1 MVKAEEIMEIFNK
14 HRGDAI
20 IFTAGTAGY
29 KTWPTISNNPSRDAV
44 IGGAMGAAPA
54 IALGFA
60 LSQPDKKIVLFDAEG
75 SLLMNLG
82 VLSTIAE
89 QNPGNFYHILLDNET
104 YATTGGQPVPSG
116 NKTSYDG
123 LAKSAGYKS
132 TYNFTDL
139 EEFAINIESILEE
152 EGPTF
157 ISMKIE
163 PDIENL
169 PIDLRTPIGLRPAKQ
184 VISEL
189 RKDLNISD

>member
-1 MVKAEEIMEIFNK
+1 
-14 HRGDAI
+14 
-20 IFTAGTAGY
+20 
-29 KTWPTISNNPSRDAV
+29 
-44 IGGAMGAAPA
+44 MGASPA

-60 LSQPDKKIVLFDAEG
+60 LSQPNQKIVLFDAEG

-104 YATTGGQPVPSG
+104 YATTGGQPVPSS

-139 EEFAINIESILEE
+139 EEFAVNIESILEE

-169 PIDLRTPIGLRPAKQ
+169 PIELRPPLKLRPAQ
-184 VISEL
+184 EVISDL
-189 RKDLNISD
+189 RKDLNIS

>member
-29 KTWPTISNNPSRDAV
+29 KTWPGISNNQSRDAI
-44 IGGAMGAAPA
+44 IGGAMGASPA

-60 LSQPDKKIVLFDAEG
+60 LSQPNQKIVLFDAEG

-89 QNPGNFYHILLDNET
+89 QNPENFYHILLDNET

-139 EEFAINIESILEE
+139 EEFAINIEAILEE
-152 EGPTF
+152 KGPTF

-169 PIDLRTPIGLRPAKQ
+169 PIDLRPPLKLRGSAE

-189 RKDLNISD
+189 RKDLNIS

>member
-29 KTWPTISNNPSRDAV
+29 KTWPEISNNKNRDA
-44 IGGAMGAAPA
+44 IFGGAMGASPA

-60 LSQPDKKIVLFDAEG
+60 LSQPNQKIVLFDAEG

-104 YATTGGQPVPSG
+104 YATTGGQPVPSS

-139 EEFAINIESILEE
+139 EEFAVNIESILEE

-169 PIDLRTPIGLRPAKQ
+169 PIELRPPLKLRPAQ
-184 VISEL
+184 EVISDL
-189 RKDLNISD
+189 RKDLNIS